1 MSTQLSAE
9 GLQIEQQSSSP
20 SGVSGS
26 ALLYTKGNVVYMNAN
41 NGGEVQLT
49 PFDIDQ
55 LNALGGANLH
65 ETQDHF
71 VVSDNGTEKKILFE
85 DVANSIFAN
94 VSGDATIAASGSLT
108 IESDAVEGSML
119 NDNVISGQT
128 ELAHAD
134 IADADELM
142 ISDGGTLKKVG
153 VDSLRD
159 HFFGVV
165 SGDATV
171 ADAGGLTLAAAQTN
185 VSSLKHDSLVV
196 GRASGNDDITFSDD
210 TIDLM
215 TNNASR
221 LKVQTAN
228 TTISNN
234 LVVEGNLTVEGSAV
248 EVQQGFVVT
257 ASIQFEGSTPDGNE
271 LTLTTANPTADRTV
285 TIPDL
290 SGHVPLLA
298 GAISTANVTAAEF
311 ALLDGN
317 SSIGTTAVADGH
329 GLFMNQGGTMGHT
342 TVQTLAA
349 YLDDEITAMPNL
361 VQAGALNA
369 GSITS
374 GFGAIDVG
382 SSNISGGAV
391 SGSSTL
397 NIDGAAKLNGA
408 VSVKALTATRVVFA
422 GADGLLSDDSDMT
435 FSGDTLTV
443 TKLGAYEQAGAVDFS
458 DEAMTNVNIDS
469 GAIDG
474 TNITVG
480 SGKTLDVSGGTLTL
494 AANQISGDKVEGGT
508 IAAITINAL
517 TAGTISASSTAGFAG
532 GYGSSGVSINS
543 VGNLLSNGALTVDL
557 SASFGGGYTDG
568 GSGLSISSG
577 GDLSLNGTLTVG
589 SSGEGTD
596 VVFYGTNDNDKLS
609 WDASANKALFTDNN
623 VLYLSMGGESG
634 DYAIDV
640 GNGSAAN
647 AGNRGKIRAAAFVTY
662 SDRDL
667 KKDIAPMSN
676 ALDKVMKLDAVSYK
690 MKNDN
695 RQEIGF
701 IAQDVAKIV
710 PEVCALDANG
720 EGRGIDYS
728 RMSALLAGAVKSQQ
742 LQIEE
747 LKTIITK
754 LQK

>member
-26 ALLYTKGNVVYMNAN
+26 ALLYTKGNVVYMNPN

-55 LNALGGANLH
+55 LSALGGANLH

-94 VSGDATIAASGSLT
+94 VSGQAAIAASGSLSLDVSAIT
-108 IESDAVEGSML
+108 AQTNM
-119 NDNVISGQT
+119 SG
-128 ELAHAD
+128 D
-134 IADADELM
+134 VADADELM
-142 ISDGGTLKKVG
+142 INDGGALKRIDFSV
-153 VDSLRD
+153 LRD
-159 HFFGVV
+159 AVFNDV
-165 SGDATV
+165 SGDATIADGGVLTILANAVQTGMVHDDV
-171 ADAGGLTLAAAQTN
+171 ATELAQGAGLEAANGQMSISSAQT
-185 VSSLKHDSLVV
+185 VISSLLHDSLVV
-196 GRASGNDDITFSDD
+196 GRATGNDDITFSDD

-271 LTLTTANPTADRTV
+271 LTLTTADPTADRTV

-311 ALLDGN
+311 ALLDGG
-317 SSIGTTAVADGH
+317 SSVGTTAVADGH

-361 VQAGALNA
+361 VQAGALDA

-374 GFGAIDVG
+374 GFGAIDIG

-397 NIDGAAKLNGA
+397 DIDGAAKLNGA

-474 TNITVG
+474 TVIGAASAASGTFTMVSVSQQLAVTQGLAVG
-480 SGKTLDVSGGTLTL
+480 
-494 AANQISGDKVEGGT
+494 
-508 IAAITINAL
+508 
-517 TAGTISASSTAGFAG
+517 G
-532 GYGSSGVSINS
+532 GYG
-543 VGNLLSNGALTVDL
+543 AT
-557 SASFGGGYTDG
+557 
-568 GSGLSISSG
+568 GLSINTDGDILTDSDITVVGQTHFGHATGYG
-577 GDLSLNGTLTVG
+577 GDGATMTNAGALSMKGALSVG
-589 SSGEGTD
+589 ASGAGAN
-596 VVFYGTNDNDKLS
+596 VVFYGTNADDKLS
-609 WDASANKALFTDNN
+609 WDASANKALFTDND

-634 DYAIDV
+634 SYAIDV

-662 SDRDL
+662 SDRNL
-667 KKDIAPMSN
+667 KKDIAPMN
-676 ALDKVMKLDAVSYK
+676 DALDKVMKLDAVSYK

-701 IAQDVAKIV
+701 IAQDVAKVV
-710 PEVCALDANG
+710 PEVCALDADG
-720 EGRGIDYS
+720 VGRGIDYS